1 MLFGC
6 KLSLAMV
13 SNSVRVRSSDLLPS
27 GGTSVV
33 VVVGVGAVVV
43 EVEVEMGA
51 LELSPLLQAASP
63 TTRQMLMINRFTPV
77 RLCIHEH
84 YVAEST

>member
-1 MLFGC
+1 
-6 KLSLAMV
+6 
-13 SNSVRVRSSDLLPS
+13 
-27 GGTSVV
+27 
-33 VVVGVGAVVV
+33 
-43 EVEVEMGA
+43 

-84 YVAEST
+84 YVAQSYTWLRALDSRPYQWWN